1 MLSSKFR
8 CVSLFHALKVATIVL
23 KPLNKRGRPMPINLA
38 HRPDLDSR
46 VEKLA
51 GRLGLTGRGRKTAT
65 IERALA
71 LLEQRVAHDRP
82 DRTAIETSLDRYI
95 INGSNLRERLA
106 PRSDNGLP
114 LSLSLQQALYDE
126 RGLPE

>member
-1 MLSSKFR
+1 MAF
-8 CVSLFHALKVATIVL
+8 
-23 KPLNKRGRPMPINLA
+23 NLA

-51 GRLGLTGRGRKTAT
+51 GRLGLTGRGRKTET
-65 IERALA
+65 IEQALD
-71 LLEQRVAHDRP
+71 LLEERVAQDRP

-95 INGSNLRERLA
+95 INGSDLCKRLA
-106 PRSDNGLP
+106 PRGDDSGPP

-126 RGLPE
+126 RGLPG